1 MFYHHSM
8 AIRNALFVL
17 MLPALLI
24 AAGVG
29 FFTTQPKLPLSLGAA
44 LPAVPYILGVAVM
57 VLGAWF
63 KCPRVTL
70 MAALVMGAHAAV
82 AQFVPDI
89 EVAGQQGPQLMVL
102 YAAVAVLFPINAVLI
117 ATKRERG
124 LVSKGVMVRTLFF
137 AVQVALLLVIWD
149 AGTGARAWA
158 DEILHTRVIDKF
170 FDYWSLLPQPA
181 IGLFTLACV
190 GLVVRAAWTG
200 GAIDG
205 GLFGAVAASAL
216 ALHSAGQGQ
225 LPAIMFTLALLA
237 LLAAVVQE
245 SYRLAFID
253 ELTGLPGRRALMHDL
268 QAMSGTYTVAMLDV
282 DHFKK
287 FNDTYGHDVGDQVLK
302 MVASRMMQVTGG
314 GRAFRYG
321 GEEFTVLFPRKDV
334 GAAVAHLDKLRIAI
348 ADSSFRLRDDQRPK
362 EKPVGVNAKQ
372 AAKKQAKAKASKVM
386 DNALVSVTISI
397 GASAHIEGENGDGAL
412 KAADQALYRA
422 KDGGRNRVS
431 L

>member
-1 MFYHHSM
+1 M

-17 MLPALLI
+17 LMPALLL
-24 AAGVG
+24 AAGLML
-29 FFTTQPKLPLSLGAA
+29 FASRPALPISLGMA
-44 LPAVPYILGVAVM
+44 LPAVPYVLGAGVI

-63 KCPRVTL
+63 KSPRVAL
-70 MAALVMGAHAAV
+70 MAALVMGAHGAV
-82 AQFVPDI
+82 GQFVPDL
-89 EVAGQQGPQLMVL
+89 ESAGTRGAELMVL
-102 YAAVAVLFPINAVLI
+102 YGAVAALFPVNALLI
-117 ATKRERG
+117 ATKRDRGMVSRGVLVRG
-124 LVSKGVMVRTLFF
+124 LFF
-137 AVQVALLLVIWD
+137 TVQVALLIVVWD
-149 AGTGARAWA
+149 AGDGARTWA
-158 DEILHTRVIDKF
+158 DEVLHTRLFDKE

-181 IGLFTLACV
+181 IGLFGFVSLA
-190 GLVVRAAWTG
+190 LLVRAAWSG

-216 ALHSAGQGQ
+216 ALHSAGQGS

-268 QAMSGTYTVAMLDV
+268 QSMHGLYTVAMLDV

-302 MVASRMMQVTGG
+302 MVASRMMRVTGG

-334 GAAVAHLDKLRIAI
+334 AAAVVHLDKLREAI
-348 ADSSFRLRDDQRPK
+348 AGASFRLRTDQRPK
-362 EKPVGVNAKQ
+362 EKPVGVKAQEQARQNAGKER
-372 AAKKQAKAKASKVM
+372 
-386 DNALVSVTISI
+386 DDGIVSVTISI
-397 GASAHIEGENGDGAL
+397 GAHEREEGQALDAAL

-422 KDGGRNRVS
+422 KDGGRNRVAI
-431 L
+431 